1 MESRPG
7 STSRLELEVE
17 EVVVRDQQPQPGQ
30 YGVVVVG
37 SLAVLVYYTTTP
49 HPAGVTSREGDLT
62 SLSLTDITHC
72 PACQDQ
78 YCRIHSL

>member
-7 STSRLELEVE
+7 STGRLELEVE

-49 HPAGVTSREGDLT
+49 HPAGVTF
-62 SLSLTDITHC
+62 
-72 PACQDQ
+72 
-78 YCRIHSL
+78 